1 MQSKLVAFI
10 VVLIWASTVFTAD
23 YSEREDVVEFA
34 KELATEHGFDET
46 LVLATLSQA
55 SYKQSIIDAISRPA
69 EKMTWDAYRKI
80 LVTSLRITDGIDFA
94 RANETVLMRA
104 ENDFGVPVP
113 IIVAIIG
120 IETNYGNTMGSYRV
134 LDALATLGFDY
145 EPRADFFR
153 GQLGEFLLLA
163 CEERVKPFDADDA
176 CQRPNAGNT
185 LGSSVEIGDLVGSY
199 AGAMGYGQFIP
210 SSYRHFAIDY
220 DDDGARDIWRNV
232 VDAIGSVGAYFADH
246 GWESGDPVIVEV
258 DTSGAT
264 EDIRALANE
273 SLTPTKTV
281 SEWRLAGVPTDA
293 HTDEQMAALF
303 KFETGETM
311 TYYLGFNNFYVI
323 TRYNI
328 SRLYAKA
335 IVEVAEGVAAGL

>member
-1 MQSKLVAFI
+1 MQSKSVALLI
-10 VVLIWASTVFTAD
+10 VLTLASMASGEN
-23 YSEREDVVEFA
+23 YHERDDVVEFVN
-34 KELATEHGFDET
+34 ELVTEHGFDQA
-46 LVLATLSQA
+46 LVLETLSQA
-55 SYKQSIIDAISRPA
+55 SYKQSIIDAITRPA

-80 LVTSLRITDGIDFA
+80 LVTQKRVEDGIKFA
-94 RANETVLMRA
+94 RENESVLKRA
-104 ENDFGVPVP
+104 ENDFGVPVA

-145 EPRADFFR
+145 APRADFFR

-176 CQRPNAGNT
+176 CQRPSAGET
-185 LGSSVEIGDLVGSY
+185 LGSSVEITDLYGSY

-210 SSYRHFAIDY
+210 SSYRNFAIDY
-220 DDDGARDIWRNV
+220 DGDGARDIWRNL

-246 GWESGDPVIVEV
+246 GWEQGDPVIVAV
-258 DTSGAT
+258 DASNAD
-264 EDIRALANE
+264 EAILALANE

-281 SEWRLAGVPTDA
+281 SEWRLAGAPTTA
-293 HTDEQMAALF
+293 HADDEMAALF
-303 KFETGETM
+303 RFETDGDA

-335 IVEVAEGVAAGL
+335 IVEVAEGVRAGL